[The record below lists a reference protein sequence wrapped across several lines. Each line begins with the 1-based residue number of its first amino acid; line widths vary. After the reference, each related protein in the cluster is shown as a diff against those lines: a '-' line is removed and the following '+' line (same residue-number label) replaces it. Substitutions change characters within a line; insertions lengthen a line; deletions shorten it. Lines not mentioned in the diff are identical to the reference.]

1 MALTNAEKQRRWRER
16 RNALAKDAERLRN
29 QEGPGLR
36 LQLDPLHIEL
46 LDLHAEYFSDLL
58 GQKRTREEWAAE
70 IIMNEQLQE
79 GHGP

>member
-36 LQLDPLHIEL
+36 LRLQLDPLHIEL
-46 LDLHAEYFSDLL
+46 LDLHAEYLTKASTSRPCAWPSS
-58 GQKRTREEWAAE
+58 KSRC
-70 IIMNEQLQE
+70 N
-79 GHGP
+79 GP